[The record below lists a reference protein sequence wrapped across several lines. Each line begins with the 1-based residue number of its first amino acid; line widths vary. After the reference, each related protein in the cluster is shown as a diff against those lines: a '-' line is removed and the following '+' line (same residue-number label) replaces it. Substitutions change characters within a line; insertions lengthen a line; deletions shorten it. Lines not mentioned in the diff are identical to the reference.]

1 MGATYDDRLMPDR
14 RAYSDAEIETA
25 VDRLTDP
32 ERLETAQRIVAHSAP
47 QLQRILNEAL
57 DAGEWFGSAH
67 RQAVL
72 EAAGAADPDERM
84 ARVRTL
90 IADETRV
97 SMLVGV
103 AVGLE
108 LGHLLLD
115 ATTAQEDQT

>member
-1 MGATYDDRLMPDR
+1 MPER
-14 RAYSDAEIETA
+14 RAYSDAEIDAA
-25 VDRLTDP
+25 VAKLTEP

-47 QLQRILNEAL
+47 QLQRLLNDALEA
-57 DAGEWFGSAH
+57 GGWFGSAH
-67 RQAVL
+67 QQAVL

-84 ARVRTL
+84 RRVRTL

-115 ATTAQEDQT
+115 ATTATEEGEST

>member
-1 MGATYDDRLMPDR
+1 VPER
-14 RAYSDAEIETA
+14 RAYTDAEIEAA
-25 VDRLTDP
+25 VDALSDP
-32 ERLETAQRIVAHSAP
+32 DRLEDAQRVVAGTAP

-57 DAGEWFGSAH
+57 EAGEWFGSAH

-72 EAAGAADPDERM
+72 QAAGAADPDERM

-108 LGHLLLD
+108 LGHLLID
-115 ATTAQEDQT
+115 ATTAQED

>member
-1 MGATYDDRLMPDR
+1 MPDR
-14 RAYSDAEIETA
+14 RAYSDAEIEAA
-25 VDRLTDP
+25 VDKLTDP

-57 DAGEWFGSAH
+57 EAGEWFGSAH
-67 RQAVL
+67 AAAVL
-72 EAAGAADPDERM
+72 EAAGTADTDERL

-115 ATTAQEDQT
+115 ATTSREDPT

>member
-1 MGATYDDRLMPDR
+1 MPER
-14 RAYSDAEIETA
+14 RAYSDAEIEA
-25 VDRLTDP
+25 AIEQLRDP

-57 DAGEWFGSAH
+57 EAGEWFGSAH
-67 RQAVL
+67 RAAVL

-84 ARVRTL
+84 IRVRTL

-108 LGHLLLD
+108 LGHLLFD
-115 ATTAQEDQT
+115 STPPPATQED

>member
-1 MGATYDDRLMPDR
+1 VPER
-14 RAYSDAEIETA
+14 RAYSDEEIEAA
-25 VDRLTDP
+25 VDQLTDAD
-32 ERLETAQRIVAHSAP
+32 RLETAQRIVAHSAP

-57 DAGEWFGSAH
+57 EAGGWFGSAH

-115 ATTAQEDQT
+115 ATTSREDPT

>member
-1 MGATYDDRLMPDR
+1 MPER
-14 RAYSDAEIETA
+14 RAYSDAEIDAA
-25 VDRLTDP
+25 VAKLTEP
-32 ERLETAQRIVAHSAP
+32 ERLETAQRIVEHSAP

-57 DAGEWFGSAH
+57 EAGDWFGSAH
-67 RQAVL
+67 QQAVL
-72 EAAGAADPDERM
+72 QAAGTADPDERI

-90 IADETRV
+90 IAEETRV

-115 ATTAQEDQT
+115 ATTATATEEGEPT

>member
-1 MGATYDDRLMPDR
+1 MPER
-14 RAYSDAEIETA
+14 RAYSDAEIEAA
-25 VDRLTDP
+25 VDQLTDP

-47 QLQRILNEAL
+47 QLQRILNDALEAG
-57 DAGEWFGSAH
+57 DWFGSAH

-108 LGHLLLD
+108 LGHLLQD
-115 ATTAQEDQT
+115 ATTAQEDHR